1 MKALIFGI
9 GGFVGRYLTSELQ
22 SHGYKVAGSDVML
35 GCDLDDV
42 EYYNGDL
49 LDATFVEKVV
59 EKTRPDAII
68 NLAAISSVGAS
79 WKIPQTTM
87 QVNVVGALN
96 ILEAAGKCARE
107 AKILFIGS
115 SEEYCAKDSSINEND
130 PISANNPYG
139 ISKVAQEQFVE
150 CYRQR
155 FGLKIHYVR
164 PFNHTGVGQKD
175 SFVLPSFCKQAASLE
190 AAGEPGEIRVGN
202 LTAKRDFSDVRDIA
216 RAYRMILDQADLQ
229 LGQADDGGILLAGL
243 LAEAAQHRLD
253 AGQHLAGAEGLYDV
267 IVRAQLQAQ
276 DAVDLLALGGEHDDR
291 QAAGLADGAAD
302 VDARHAGHH
311 QVQHHHVRM
320 EALHHLQGLL
330 AVVGALVLIALG
342 AQVQPQRL
350 VHHRIVVGDQN
361 KWIH

>member
-216 RAYRMILDQADLQ
+216 RAYRMILESD
-229 LGQADDGGILLAGL
+229 
-243 LAEAAQHRLD
+243 
-253 AGQHLAGAEGLYDV
+253 
-267 IVRAQLQAQ
+267 
-276 DAVDLLALGGEHDDR
+276 DDR
-291 QAAGLADGAAD
+291 MIYNVGSGEAHGLDEMLEYIVSLCTVD
-302 VDARHAGHH
+302 VK
-311 QVQHHHVRM
+311 
-320 EALHHLQGLL
+320 
-330 AVVGALVLIALG
+330 
-342 AQVQPQRL
+342 
-350 VHHRIVVGDQN
+350 IVVDQERYRPIDTPIVQCDN
-361 KWIH
+361 SLIREKLGWEPQYSIFDTLKEMYEYYLKNE